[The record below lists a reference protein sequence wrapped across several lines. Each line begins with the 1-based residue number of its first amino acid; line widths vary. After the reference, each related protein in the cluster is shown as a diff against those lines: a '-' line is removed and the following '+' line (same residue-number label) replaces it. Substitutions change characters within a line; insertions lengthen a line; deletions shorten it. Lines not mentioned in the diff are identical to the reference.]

1 GGMNMPF
8 IPGVGVPVPEESR
21 LSQPMARL
29 PQASTVSRC
38 RGHGTDDRIT
48 AVSWKRNDRA
58 APGFPVT
65 VLTLVSPPSV
75 GSLSGERANRVG
87 ALPAAWKAAPV
98 APITCISPGDR
109 DVLLAVMSDRGS
121 WAQVAS
127 TSR

>member
-1 GGMNMPF
+1 MNMPF

-48 AVSWKRNDRA
+48 ALSWKRNDRA

-75 GSLSGERANRVG
+75 GTLWVTIWGAGEESRSPARSLEGCSCG
-87 ALPAAWKAAPV
+87 AYN
-98 APITCISPGDR
+98 
-109 DVLLAVMSDRGS
+109 
-121 WAQVAS
+121 
-127 TSR
+127 